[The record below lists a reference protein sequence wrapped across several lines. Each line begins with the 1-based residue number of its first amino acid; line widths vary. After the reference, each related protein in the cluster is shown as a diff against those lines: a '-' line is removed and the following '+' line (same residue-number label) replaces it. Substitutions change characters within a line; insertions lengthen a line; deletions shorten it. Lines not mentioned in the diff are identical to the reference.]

1 MNSLPDAF
9 VHADALKERLQER
22 TLNRNSTVVKRYG
35 AGHKGGNEMGR
46 LKDLRCNRGLTQER
60 LADEI
65 GTSQQT
71 ISRIEGKGDL
81 IPVDLLV
88 RLSRYY
94 NVSVDYLLGL
104 SDEKYNQASRDRMTY
119 YMEKY
124 EPEFTKYDVLNPEYQ
139 EIVKSVIYT
148 LSELQEKQSRE
159 KRGA

>member
-1 MNSLPDAF
+1 
-9 VHADALKERLQER
+9 
-22 TLNRNSTVVKRYG
+22 
-35 AGHKGGNEMGR
+35 MGR

-71 ISRIEGKGDL
+71 ISRIEGKGDM

-88 RLSRYY
+88 RLSKYY

-104 SDEKYNQASRDRMTY
+104 SDEKYNQASRDRISY

-124 EPEFTKYDVLNPEYQ
+124 DVEFAKYDVLNPEYQ

-148 LSELQEKQSRE
+148 LSELQEKQAKE